1 VKQTIA
7 LEAGQ
12 GSPALLTT
20 TGDFLG
26 VVTTAGLVRVFK
38 AGGREARPHAGPGEG
53 PCVAAGKQESLLVDS
68 LNMHVSQW

>member
-1 VKQTIA
+1 MKQTIA

-12 GSPALLTT
+12 GSPVLLTT

-26 VVTTAGLVRVFK
+26 VVTSLGLVRVFK

-53 PCVAAGKQESLLVDS
+53 ATIES
-68 LNMHVSQW
+68 